1 MFADLITKH
10 GSVVWLVNTGWVGGK
25 YGTGSRISLQHTR
38 AIIDAIHSGALSHPS
53 SSLPSSSSSS
63 TTAADESTSWTVY
76 PTFNLHIPTSVPGV
90 PSSILNPANA
100 WIDEEAFERE
110 RFRLAGL
117 FRRAFRMFE
126 NDVDGDVRAA
136 GPDVLVSESPSV
148 R

>member
-10 GSVVWLVNTGWVGGK
+10 DTACWLVNTGWVGGK

-38 AIIDAIHSGALSHPS
+38 AIIDAIHSGTLSTPTPTS
-53 SSLPSSSSSS
+53 SDFSPQSDSDSSNSVQWS
-63 TTAADESTSWTVY
+63 TY
-76 PTFNLHIPTSVPGV
+76 PGFNLHIPSSVPGV

-100 WIDEEAFERE
+100 WMDEEAFERE
-110 RFRLAGL
+110 RMRLAGL

-126 NDVDGDVRAA
+126 HDVDQDIKDA
-136 GPDVLVSESPSV
+136 GPDVPDSPSV